1 MFSCLMEKTT
11 RHHEGKGSRKAAQP
25 SGKREHRAPTN
36 HDPRFLST
44 GNVYRATYRVREC
57 STISGRTRGAWSRVV
72 QLTVESTK
80 PAGKKGMGMKS
91 QETKVQ
97 PLSVPLSPEQEK
109 LLSRIASRLLN
120 LRAGTPVT
128 YTRKNLGPRR
138 GLLDNMMTAKVLRI
152 VGGHYVPPFRGIEQ
166 LDDDIRRVV
175 RGNLNCVIGA
185 LQRLYQASG
194 DQYTFPFEAI
204 VEETKRHGPTR
215 DANDVLPALIIG
227 EEFGYHYFQEGIQE
241 QNDHFVVQSATV
253 VERIMDFTSVDEDWA
268 TKIAQEQVE
277 RSRILTVPA
286 STPDSSAASRKAD
299 DTMPDFRF
307 MQHAKLKK
315 IVERDYSELQRV
327 KTVGAAKS
335 RLVLCGGLIEAL
347 LLDALLRDEQKANS
361 ATRSPKLKGGIQVK
375 PLVEWNLGEVID
387 VAVELRVI
395 ETDAQQFSHGV
406 RNYRN
411 LIHPGKEMQ
420 SNQKVATEEADISE
434 KVLEIVIRELGSSTK
449 P

>member
-1 MFSCLMEKTT
+1 MH
-11 RHHEGKGSRKAAQP
+11 HHEGKSGRKAAQR
-25 SGKREHRAPTN
+25 SDKRQHRATTN
-36 HDPRFLST
+36 REPPFLRT
-44 GNVYRATYRVREC
+44 KGMQYRATYSVEEY
-57 STISGRTRGAWSRVV
+57 STISGRDRAVWNRVV
-72 QLTVESTK
+72 HVTFEATK
-80 PAGKKGMGMKS
+80 PPGRRSVGMKS
-91 QETKVQ
+91 QEPEVQ

-152 VGGHYVPPFRGIEQ
+152 VGGHYVPTFRGIEQ

-175 RGNLNCVIGA
+175 RGNLNCVIGS

-194 DQYTFPFEAI
+194 DQYTFAFEAI
-204 VEETKRHGPTR
+204 VEETKRHDPTR

-253 VERIMDFTSVDEDWA
+253 VEKIMDFTSVDEDWA

-286 STPDSSAASRKAD
+286 STPDSSAASLNAD

-347 LLDALLRDEQKANS
+347 LLDALLRDEKKANS
-361 ATRSPKLKGGIQVK
+361 ATRSPKLKGGVQVK
-375 PLVEWNLGEVID
+375 PLVEWNLGELID